1 MKKAVLTF
9 LFSATVVLP
18 VLQAP
23 SVAATALCEGLPVT
37 ISSSAR
43 TINGTSRNDVI
54 QVLGTGSHT
63 VRAGAGN
70 DVVCGSPGRDT
81 INGDAG
87 NDIIVAAAGNDTVNG
102 GAGDDKIV
110 GGEGND
116 NLQGTSGEDHI
127 LGSEGNDVVNGGTQ
141 VDTLSGGSGT
151 DRLTTGGGANTCQS
165 DAADTVS
172 GTCTFDASV
181 PTMTNMTFDSI
192 ITAGEQFTFTWNLT
206 DVGGIDLTVF
216 YIGGINGWVID
227 WCGFGTLGTRISGD
241 EFDGTYSATCDIP
254 ATAVNGTYT
263 VFIHATDVFGQFTTQ
278 SFDFVVGGGIADAAA
293 PEISNV
299 QVLRDSDSDRT
310 FTVTY
315 RITDESGVDSTYS
328 SWIYIMGFG
337 FVDANGNLYATF
349 DPEDQL
355 TPPARISGDEF
366 DGVYS
371 QNMKFTE
378 FAGPGT
384 YQVWIGTRD
393 IYGNRSFATYIT
405 IELS

>member
-1 MKKAVLTF
+1 M
-9 LFSATVVLP
+9 FSAAVVLP

-54 QVLGTGSHT
+54 QVLGSGSHT
-63 VRAGAGN
+63 VKAGAGN
-70 DVVCGSPGRDT
+70 DVICGSPGRDT

-87 NDIIVAAAGNDTVNG
+87 NDTIIAAAGNDTVNG
-102 GAGDDKIV
+102 GAGDDSLV

-116 NLQGTSGEDHI
+116 NLQGTTGEDQI
-127 LGSEGNDVVNGGTQ
+127 LGSEGNDVINGGTQ
-141 VDTLSGGSGT
+141 DDVLSGGTGT
-151 DRLTTGGGANTCQS
+151 DRLTTGTGTNVCES
-165 DAADTVS
+165 DSADRVS
-172 GTCTFDASV
+172 GSCTFDTSV
-181 PTMTNMTFDSI
+181 PVMANMTFENTI
-192 ITAGEQFTFTWNLT
+192 AAGEPFTFTWSLA
-206 DVGGIDLTVF
+206 DAGGIAVTVF
-216 YIGGINGWVID
+216 YIGGNNGWETS
-227 WCGFGTLGTRISGD
+227 WCGFGEPGILISGD
-241 EFDGTYSATCDIP
+241 EFNGTYSATCNIP
-254 ATAVNGTYT
+254 TTAVNGTYT
-263 VFIHATDVFGQFTTQ
+263 VFIYASDLFGQFTEQ
-278 SFDFVVGGGIADAAA
+278 QFNFVLGGGVSDAAA

-299 QVLRDSDSDRT
+299 QVLRDSNSDRT

-328 SWIYIMGFG
+328 SWIYIMGSG
-337 FVDANGNLYATF
+337 FVDVNGNRYATY
-349 DPEDQL
+349 DPEDQI

-384 YQVWIGTRD
+384 YQVWLATRD

-405 IELS
+405 IDLS